1 MSDNPFPDVLVV
13 GAGPTG
19 LLTACELA
27 RRGLA
32 VRLVDQA
39 STPFH
44 GSRGK
49 GLQPRTLEALDNV
62 GVADRLIA
70 LGRFR
75 LPLRFYDAAGG
86 HQDLDPREGQEPTP
100 DNPYARSLL
109 LPQWQVEAALRACLA
124 EHGVAV
130 EWNRGVAGLTQ
141 EPEGVRVA
149 FGDNSV
155 VTARYVVGCDG
166 GSSTVRRLAGIAFVG
181 TTTEEER
188 MLLGDVRLD
197 GLDRDFWHM
206 WQTPAGSVALCPLP
220 ATDTF
225 QIQAP
230 LAPGST
236 DEPSLATFQAIVDA
250 VVGPERIR
258 LRELVWHSRW
268 RLNVRLVERYRAG
281 RVLLAGDAAH
291 IHSPAGGQGM
301 NTGLQDAANLGWKLA
316 AVLRGAPE
324 TLLDT
329 YETER
334 RPVAAAVLALS
345 SKLLGQHPGARSAD
359 ERQQLL
365 QLGVSYRGGPLAP
378 LAEGPGPQAGDRAPD
393 APCTLPDGR
402 RRRLF
407 EVQRGGQWILYGFGV
422 QPASPHPSV
431 QTIHIGV
438 DLLDGAGYA
447 QQAYAAQPGDLVLVR
462 PDGHIGLRSRD
473 ETVIKAYLASVL
485 GPTKAG

>member
-1 MSDNPFPDVLVV
+1 MSDNEVSEVLVV

-27 RRGLA
+27 RRGIG

-39 STPFH
+39 PAPFT

-49 GLQPRTLEALDNV
+49 GLQPRTLEVLDNV
-62 GVADRLIA
+62 GVADRLVA

-75 LPLRFYDAAGG
+75 LPVRLYDAAGG
-86 HQDLDPREGQEPTP
+86 YRDLDPREGQEPTP

-109 LPQWQVEAALRACLA
+109 LPQWQIEAALRACLA
-124 EHGVAV
+124 DHGVVV
-130 EWNRGVAGLTQ
+130 EWGRTVVGLTQ
-141 EPEGVRVA
+141 EPAGVHVTFA
-149 FGDNSV
+149 DGAAA
-155 VTARYVVGCDG
+155 TARYVVGSDG
-166 GSSTVRRLAGIAFVG
+166 GSSTIRRLVGIAFVG
-181 TTTEEER
+181 STSEDER

-197 GLDRDFWHM
+197 GLDRDFWHL
-206 WQTPAGSVALCPLP
+206 WTTPTGSVALCPLP

-230 LAPGST
+230 LAPGSAA
-236 DEPSLATFQAIVDA
+236 EPTLATFQAIVDA

-268 RLNVRLVERYRAG
+268 RLNVRLVARYRAG

-316 AVLRGAPE
+316 AVLRGAPD

-329 YETER
+329 YEAER
-334 RPVAAAVLALS
+334 RPVAAAVLELS
-345 SKLLGQHPGARSAD
+345 SKLTGQHPGTRSAQD
-359 ERQQLL
+359 SKQLL

-378 LAEGPGPQAGDRAPD
+378 ATDGPGPQAGDRAPD

-407 EVQRGGQWILYGFGV
+407 EAQRGGHWTLYGFGV
-422 QPASPHPSV
+422 RPLSPYPSV
-431 QTIHIGV
+431 QALEIGE

-447 QQAYAAQPGDLVLVR
+447 QQVYAAQAGDLVLVR

-473 ETVIKAYLASVL
+473 EHVITAYLAAVL
-485 GPTKAG
+485 GLVGAG